1 MEAEREALL
10 LGIAIGS
17 RIAGRTGREVVT
29 VCGDCIPAL
38 QDVNGLIREGRIR
51 DVGGTKVT
59 VTVEWVKGHS
69 GVKGNV
75 EAHRLA
81 RED

>member
-17 RIAGRTGREVVT
+17 QIARRTGRDVVT
-29 VCGDCIPAL
+29 VCGDCISAL
-38 QDVNGLIREGRIR
+38 QDVARLIHEGKLKGVSAKVKVRI
-51 DVGGTKVT
+51 
-59 VTVEWVKGHS
+59 EWVKAHS

-75 EAHRLA
+75 AAHKLA
-81 RED
+81 RKG